1 MTQSNG
7 AGVWG
12 IDVDVA
18 DVGLTQLLVD
28 VVILIQ
34 CSAPWIDR
42 LMFRFLSEGNQ
53 GAGTQPL
60 EYLLSAM
67 RLKQGKLTARMVLK
81 ILSPKGLDPSKG
93 SDLRLV
99 RQRVRTI
106 ACSHPACGAVFAENK
121 ELMRHTRTAHKVKQV
136 VAQGTHGCPVAGC
149 SRTYKTKGWLKSHLR
164 KVHGR

>member
-1 MTQSNG
+1 MLMLQMSG
-7 AGVWG
+7 CSLIRICWWMFGCW
-12 IDVDVA
+12 
-18 DVGLTQLLVD
+18 
-28 VVILIQ
+28 VVQQNDI
-34 CSAPWIDR
+34 WIDR

-53 GAGTQPL
+53 GVGPRPL

-106 ACSHPACGAVFAENK
+106 ACNHPACGAVFAENK
-121 ELMRHTRTAHKVKQV
+121 ELMRHTRTAHRVDPGA
-136 VAQGTHGCPVAGC
+136 AQAAHGCPIAGC
-149 SRTYKTKGWLKSHLR
+149 NRTYKTKGWLKSHLK
-164 KVHGR
+164 KVHRK